1 MMMKNY
7 VVSIKINQNPNWLY
21 VLDDSYRIL
30 VIRGSGSSKTNVLLN
45 LIKIQRPDIDKSYL
59 YVKDLFES
67 KHELLI
73 NYSRIKD

>member
-1 MMMKNY
+1 MMKNY
-7 VVSIKINQNPNWLY
+7 VVSIKINQNPNWLC
-21 VLDDSYRIL
+21 VLDHSYRIL

-59 YVKDLFES
+59 YVKDLFKS

>member
-1 MMMKNY
+1 MMKNY
-7 VVSIKINQNPNWLY
+7 AVSIKINQNPNWLY
-21 VLDDSYRIL
+21 VLDHSYRIL

>member
-1 MMMKNY
+1 MMVKNY

>member
-1 MMMKNY
+1 MMKNY
-7 VVSIKINQNPNWLY
+7 VVSMKINQNLNWLY
-21 VLDDSYRIL
+21 VLDHSYRIL

-59 YVKDLFES
+59 YIKDLFES

>member
-1 MMMKNY
+1 MMVKNY

-45 LIKIQRPDIDKSYL
+45 LIKIQWPDIDKSYL